1 MSTQPVID
9 INKNKDLVESIHLIF
24 DDQRVQVY
32 PQKNST
38 DVSIAP
44 TFKVEIKLFNPSTAS
59 VAFVA
64 MNALAVPL
72 VVDPQG
78 DGTLFVTAAA
88 TKLNSKAYRLGTG
101 GQRTIS
107 ILWDGRPDEQVISRI
122 SFVEST
128 PEPEPEAETET
139 EESDEHSDDDEETDP
154 RTKTLNEQGNTKRE
168 AAERTNETV
177 NELKQKIKAQKTPG
191 AVRNVKRVTDTLIQ
205 LGINRDIFFDANSAR
220 DLKSIQDGKLT
231 ERGQKLLE
239 SLRLKGYQI
248 VEVKGGY
255 LTAKLVSV
263 ASTYEGRRRIE
274 AAEALVSFERVA
286 SVLLTEPYLYTDGH
300 WGKELAK
307 IQDLFGKNVVPVFYN
322 FLEVLACGKNHLD
335 SSYNEKEQKE
345 IQENIQQKFKEELA
359 ANTNAQER
367 AKNKNSA
374 EIMKEEAVFAVG
386 SSIGVGIVAF
396 VIAPITITGAIA
408 AGVTTLLVWAG
419 SVFIRDD
426 DGKSINLNNKRVKRG
441 VKNLGEYFLKENRRY
456 NKETLVNIATLGLS
470 LDGKAKEI
478 SDQET
483 RARRKVAAD
492 YLAKA
497 RAKTGDGK
505 AEINGAINMIT
516 GRVIGALP
524 AFKEFEDIAY
534 KIGASSALNLILKP
548 SKTVTK
554 ERSYEQ
560 PTNLYS
566 EEILGQEAAEYLY
579 FLLAFPW
586 YESVGTFGG
595 DTSLAAEVFTLHDE
609 GLDSDG
615 ITISQIDFNGDRSE
629 SSSLTYNSGKR
640 DYKEIGAEDEK
651 EIKTLFDVVRYCTS
665 SGSDMRPEVGRQ
677 FYRTYFMNKQA
688 TLKANQEKKINFLL
702 ALRDA
707 LVQEV
712 IAANATE
719 YYEDEKMR
727 KFVEEYNA
735 GSVFKIAD
743 TTAYPDIELGQSI
756 TKDGRALISPSGY
769 YFNPSF
775 NQTRG
780 EDKKRLKR
788 IVEKSKGFK
797 DDIRD
802 YVVTNMPLELGGRSL
817 PIGSTMTLNNSQ
829 VGAPEENANPVSP
842 NFKSKLES
850 NTFDSFG
857 IYKVPASLKSFKTAQ
872 SFKDYIENKQKEI
885 ANAEKE
891 VQTLSRAMGE
901 KNFFDL
907 ETEEDINKR
916 YGEAL
921 KSNNNDQVK
930 ALKNVLGLS
939 QKIDYNNPDD
949 LTELFLDANENQ
961 TLKLGMQR
969 AFPTFRFY
977 IVEEDSIYSDKLTVY
992 DDFFSYASVI
1002 SFNVASSRELPA
1014 ATAQIVLQN
1023 VSGILDGSKKEVVR
1037 DIDVDSRKII
1047 SDRDDDVAKSIE
1059 SIVLRPGVNAQ
1070 LRAGYTE
1077 TCMDL
1082 DILISGRI
1090 TEVQYSNDGMT
1101 TNITLQSYGVELDQK
1116 IEANLSRNNSNNIF
1130 YSTHQLLG
1138 SLILSPQLKHF
1149 GRIKTGK
1156 IFQNK
1161 ENKSPALD
1169 NRIPTNDSWFT
1180 YYYSDRFTRTLADNA
1195 HLLAYAIILGGVFKW
1210 AGGSLISRF
1219 AFTRTIAAGITR
1231 AGSRVVGGLST
1242 VADTGIGRGLTFIP
1256 RFFIESGR
1264 RTAGALNRFVNRG
1277 VGLDR
1282 TVLRGTDQAT
1292 ANSILQKI
1300 SNGTV
1305 TALRD
1310 FTPTEQQLITTIRR
1324 GLVQEAPSV
1333 ATNTVGYLGL
1343 TQVELIATFGAR
1355 EVALIEAQVIANAIR
1370 AEGMAFSLTNF
1381 TYTGLGNA
1389 VRLNAMETAKRL
1401 ALATTAAAN
1410 RTGLKAAAGRFGY
1423 QLLPFGRSILQTLGI
1438 AIGAGGVA
1446 SVLGLYLDAIYNA
1459 VDLAGTGIN
1468 NVWEYFFKEEED
1480 DTLRIL
1486 LSPQDDNLFIPAA
1499 KTYLRDKELD
1509 KGIVAS
1515 IPPLLNTLRFG
1526 KDMLSVTTLT
1536 ASDWLLDYFGVR
1548 LENDIEERFRE
1559 FKSLFDTR
1567 LNTAENENYYQLK
1580 GQTIFNVFHEM
1591 SLRHPGFVY
1600 GARPYGDSMEYRMF
1614 FGNPNQRYWAEDIN
1628 VIDVLRVNKIFNE
1641 YTEPKNNGLLTIET
1655 CRQYYAAETKRSFKE
1670 SSKLVDNN
1678 NQKISRAE
1686 QEKLAR
1692 IEVTQIALQEY
1703 IKKSKKRFVPFRKI
1717 HLMDSSMNIV
1727 ANNIIVSGHDVI
1739 NTVSVNYSKLN
1750 EDGDS
1755 IRTAEENDMY
1765 SIDLSANTALTP
1777 EQQKA
1782 KTFSSDNVVGPAAA
1796 YRYALG
1802 QLMYG
1807 ARNMYQGSVL
1817 TLGET
1822 KVHPWDVLVINDDV
1836 NRMYGPVEVKA
1847 VKHMFSHET
1856 GFLTDIEVN
1865 ALVSCGDDSMTYPSI
1880 VSSIIGQAKQ
1890 QIYNEFA
1897 SRAEFTEELSTNPK
1911 YYEEMLENL
1920 IEETFKEEA
1929 QKNVKDALK
1938 EAIKQSLKEEMRE
1951 AKLAGRPFF
1960 LRDVLERDIS
1970 IPAEVSEDLKQ
1981 IGYTLIEGGGLY
1993 ALIKSIKVANYSI
2006 RRGMTLRNPFGVGF
2020 GLYMAGSAAFAF
2032 GSKSIVK
2039 NVEGSLNS
2047 GRLGKNLF
2055 RPVLMSKASNQSIIE
2070 VYPLVKDGKPLVAGG
2085 FESVPASQSYKNVLG
2100 NIYSDISD
2108 GIEGYLKY
2116 RDKIEKRGA
2125 GAVYTFDE
2133 DFIKRTESR
2142 YQGMTNANGAGAI
2155 TRIVYRGFADPI
2167 KELINGK

>member
-1 MSTQPVID
+1 MATQSVID
-9 INKNKDLVESIHLIF
+9 INKNKELVKSIHLIF
-24 DDQRVQVY
+24 DDQKVQVY
-32 PQKNST
+32 PQKTSKNI
-38 DVSIAP
+38 SIAP
-44 TFKVEIKLFNPSTAS
+44 TFKVEIKLTSASTAS
-59 VAFVA
+59 VVFIKI
-64 MNALAVPL
+64 NKVPIPL
-72 VVDPQG
+72 IANLG
-78 DGTLFVTAAA
+78 DDKSLFVTDVNTILSSTAYG
-88 TKLNSKAYRLGTG
+88 LNVGNNTNV
-101 GQRTIS
+101 S
-107 ILWDGRPDEQVISRI
+107 ILWDNAPEEPVTSKI
-122 SFVEST
+122 SFIESNPA
-128 PEPEPEAETET
+128 PEE
-139 EESDEHSDDDEETDP
+139 DDEDEDDGGSHDHESLDP
-154 RTKTLNEQGNTKRE
+154 RRNKIEEQASIRRKNAEKTNT
-168 AAERTNETV
+168 TIG
-177 NELKQKIKAQKTPG
+177 ELKDSQTSKKNKTIISIKKTS
-191 AVRNVKRVTDTLIQ
+191 DTSIQ
-205 LGINRDIFFDANSAR
+205 LGIAGSLFFELKSPR
-220 DLKSIQDGKLT
+220 DLKSVKDRKLT
-231 ERGQKLLE
+231 DEGKKLL
-239 SLRLKGYQI
+239 SFLRSKGYQI
-248 VEVKGGY
+248 TEVKYGTY

-274 AAEALVSFERVA
+274 AAEALISFERVA
-286 SVLLTEPYLYTDGH
+286 SVLLTEPYLYARNDSE
-300 WGKELAK
+300 KELAR
-307 IQDLFGKNVVPVFYN
+307 IQELFGDSVVPIFYN
-322 FLEVLACGKNHLD
+322 FLEVLACGENHLN
-335 SSYNEKEQKE
+335 SSYNAVEKEE
-345 IQENIQQKFKEELA
+345 IAAIVNEKFKEELK
-359 ANTNAQER
+359 ANKNAQER
-367 AKNKNSA
+367 AKNKNFA
-374 EIMKEEAVFAVG
+374 EIMKEEAIFAIG
-386 SSIGVGIVAF
+386 ASIGMGVVAL
-396 VIAPITITGAIA
+396 VIAPVAISTFLFASGASALI
-408 AGVTTLLVWAG
+408 WAG

-426 DGKSINLNNKRVKRG
+426 DGESINLNNKRVKQG
-441 VKNLGEYFLKENRRY
+441 VESLGEHFLKEKNRY
-456 NKETLVNIATLGLS
+456 SKETLAKIATLAV

-478 SDQET
+478 SDQDTE
-483 RARRKVAAD
+483 ARRKVAAD
-492 YLAKA
+492 YLARA
-497 RAKTGDGK
+497 RAKTGNGK

-516 GRVIGALP
+516 GKVIGALP
-524 AFKEFEDIAY
+524 AFKEFEDMAY

-586 YESVGTFGG
+586 YEGVGTFGG
-595 DTSLAAEVFTLHDE
+595 DTSLAAEVFALGDADNKERLT
-609 GLDSDG
+609 
-615 ITISQIDFNGDRSE
+615 FNGDE
-629 SSSLTYNSGKR
+629 SNFSSLTYNSGKR
-640 DYKEIGAEDEK
+640 DYKQGDG
-651 EIKTLFDVVRYCTS
+651 EIKTLFDLVINNA
-665 SGSDMRPEVGRQ
+665 SDNKDATKIGND
-677 FYRTYFMNKQA
+677 FYNSYFVNNEA

-719 YYEDEKMR
+719 YYEDKTMR
-727 KFVEEYNA
+727 KFVEKYNA

-756 TKDGRALISPSGY
+756 TNDGRALISPSGY

-775 NQTRG
+775 KQTRN

-788 IVEKSKGFK
+788 IIEKSKSFK
-797 DDIRD
+797 DDIREH
-802 YVVTNMPLELGGRSL
+802 VVTNMPLELGGRSL
-817 PIGSTMTLNNSQ
+817 SIDSAMVLNSNQTGTSSENTNS
-829 VGAPEENANPVSP
+829 VSP
-842 NFKSKLES
+842 EFTSNLKTES
-850 NTFDSFG
+850 FDSFSV
-857 IYKVPASLKSFKTAQ
+857 YKLPATIN
-872 SFKDYIENKQKEI
+872 SFKDGKTFKEYVEKKHQEI
-885 ANAEKE
+885 INAEKE

-907 ETEEDINKR
+907 ETEKKVTER
-916 YGEAL
+916 YNRAL
-921 KSNNNDQVK
+921 RSNQNDKVK

-939 QKIDYNNPDD
+939 QRVDYNNPDD

-1023 VSGILDGSKKEVVR
+1023 VSGVLDGSKKEVVR
-1037 DIDVDSRKII
+1037 DIDIDSKKII

-1149 GRIKTGK
+1149 GRIKTGR

-1169 NRIPTNDSWFT
+1169 SRIPANDSWFT

-1219 AFTRTIAAGITR
+1219 AFTRTIAGGVAR
-1231 AGSRVVGGLST
+1231 AGARVAGGLSN
-1242 VADTGIGRGLTFIP
+1242 VANTGIGRVFTFLP
-1256 RFFIESGR
+1256 NAFIKTGR
-1264 RTAGALNRFVNRG
+1264 GTAGALNRFVKKGGSLNSKELLESERA
-1277 VGLDR
+1277 V
-1282 TVLRGTDQAT
+1282 

-1300 SNGTV
+1300 NSNTV
-1305 TALRD
+1305 TTLNK
-1310 FTPTEQQLITTIRR
+1310 FTVPEQKLINDIR
-1324 GLVQEAPSV
+1324 GAIVQAVPGT
-1333 ATNTVGYLGL
+1333 AKDTVGSLGL
-1343 TQVELIATFGAR
+1343 TQAELITAFGGR

-1389 VRLNAMETAKRL
+1389 VRLNAMETAERL
-1401 ALATTAAAN
+1401 AATTVTAASK
-1410 RTGLKAAAGRFGY
+1410 TGFGGAAGRFGQ
-1423 QLLPFGRSILQTLGI
+1423 QLLPFGRSILQTTGI

-1446 SVLGLYLDAIYNA
+1446 SVLGLYLDAVYNA

-1499 KTYLRDKELD
+1499 KTYLRDKRLD
-1509 KGIVAS
+1509 KGIVSS
-1515 IPPLLNTLRFG
+1515 IPPLLNSLRFG
-1526 KDMLSVTTLT
+1526 KGMLNVTTLT
-1536 ASDWLLDYFGVR
+1536 VSDILFDYFGVK

-1580 GQTIFNVFHEM
+1580 GQTIFSVFHEM

-1614 FGNPNQRYWAEDIN
+1614 FGNPNQRYWAEDISM
-1628 VIDVLRVNKIFNE
+1628 IDVLRVNKIFNE
-1641 YTEPKNNGLLTIET
+1641 YTEPKNNGLLTLKT
-1655 CRQYYAAETKRSFKE
+1655 CKEYYAAETKRSFEESNKLINKGTKE
-1670 SSKLVDNN
+1670 
-1678 NQKISRAE
+1678 KITPAE
-1686 QEKLAR
+1686 KEKLAR

-1750 EDGDS
+1750 EDGES

-1765 SIDLSANTALTP
+1765 SIELSANTALTP
-1777 EQQKA
+1777 EQQKP

-1847 VKHMFSHET
+1847 VRHMFSHET

-1880 VSSIIGQAKQ
+1880 VSSIIGEAKQ
-1890 QIYNEFA
+1890 KIYNEFA
-1897 SRAEFTEELSTNPK
+1897 SRAEFEEKINGKNNK
-1911 YYEEMLENL
+1911 YYEEMLKNL
-1920 IEETFKEEA
+1920 IDETFKEEA
-1929 QKNVKDALK
+1929 EEEVKN
-1938 EAIKQSLKEEMRE
+1938 SLKIAIRESLEKEMSE
-1951 AKLAGRPFF
+1951 AKLNGRPFF

-1970 IPAEVSEDLKQ
+1970 IPDSVSQDLKQ

-1993 ALIKSIKVANYSI
+1993 ALIKSIKASNYKI
-2006 RRGMTLRNPFGVGF
+2006 RAGMNLRNPIGVGF

-2116 RDKIEKRGA
+2116 KDEIEKRGA
-2125 GAVYTFDE
+2125 GAVYTFDR
-2133 DFIKRTESR
+2133 DFIQRKQSAYE
-2142 YQGMTNANGAGAI
+2142 GMTNVSGPGGI
-2155 TRIVYRGFADPI
+2155 TKVVYRGLVKGLKGA
-2167 KELINGK
+2167 L